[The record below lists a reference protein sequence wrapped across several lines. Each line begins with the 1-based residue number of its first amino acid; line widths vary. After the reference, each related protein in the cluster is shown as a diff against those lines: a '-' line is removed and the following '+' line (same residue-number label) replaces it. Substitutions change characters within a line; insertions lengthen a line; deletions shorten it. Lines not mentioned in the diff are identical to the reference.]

1 MSMKKNLNRQLQNLS
16 ILGQSKEGVGEKKSE
31 EKPDKVG
38 DGHDGSVS
46 N

>member
-1 MSMKKNLNRQLQNLS
+1 MSMKENLDWQLKNLS

-38 DGHDGSVS
+38 DRHDGSVS